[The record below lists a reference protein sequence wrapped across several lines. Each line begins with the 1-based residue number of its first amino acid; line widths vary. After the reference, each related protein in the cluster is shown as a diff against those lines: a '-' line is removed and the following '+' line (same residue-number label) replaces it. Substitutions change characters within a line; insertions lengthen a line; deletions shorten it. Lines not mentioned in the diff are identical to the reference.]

1 MADADRATCPRCG
14 APLPA
19 DAPPGLC
26 PRCRPSG
33 AHGDRTEIPPV
44 SPPAP
49 GRARTNS
56 SPVNSLGL
64 RTSIKASAIAAVVAI
79 LLGGL
84 WCVNTWQKL
93 SDSVAH

>member
-1 MADADRATCPRCG
+1 M
-14 APLPA
+14 
-19 DAPPGLC
+19 
-26 PRCRPSG
+26 
-33 AHGDRTEIPPV
+33 